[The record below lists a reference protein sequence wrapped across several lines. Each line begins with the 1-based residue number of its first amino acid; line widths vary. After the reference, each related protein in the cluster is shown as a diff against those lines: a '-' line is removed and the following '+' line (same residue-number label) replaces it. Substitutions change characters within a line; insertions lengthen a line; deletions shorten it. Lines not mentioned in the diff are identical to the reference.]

1 MRRLL
6 LLLPVVLTLGCPAGP
21 FTKAAGAYAKV
32 GSESSTALGAA
43 PSLLARSCTRAA
55 DVEYVQSRLSRLKF
69 ETEGIKLPAEG
80 DYYVPW
86 ETWQEKAHPRG
97 LKGGSWKDYCREID
111 QTGRAFSSAVGALG
125 GYSSALDALVQG
137 SAYEGN
143 DLGKTVDGVNKIVA
157 SVSQSE
163 SGPSRA
169 VSAIGNALDKFAGV
183 VLRERVEK
191 DLEGYVRVAD
201 PEVQRL
207 IVALRAYVAAARLD
221 VEVLL
226 QGQLQLLGTFEK
238 LTGLGEK
245 ATIAPCRVGAAPA
258 VVPAAPAEKSELP
271 ARSGEKKTEPLRPS
285 PEVASLRQ
293 DVEVQRKALVDVCR
307 SLDQLEKTTNAQNLF
322 AFHALALATEEDSRQ
337 TRAVLT
343 GFEDV
348 LGHLGVAHAAL
359 VKAGQ
364 SNEGTDIKALL
375 GTISELTMR
384 LGALQAALARTRK

>member
-1 MRRLL
+1 MRRFLV
-6 LLLPVVLTLGCPAGP
+6 LLPVVLTFGCSVAGP

-32 GSESSTALGAA
+32 GSESSTALGTA

-86 ETWQEKAHPRG
+86 ETWQEKAHPTG
-97 LKGGSWKDYCREID
+97 LKGGSWKEYCREIE
-111 QTGRAFSSAVGALG
+111 QTGQAFSSAVGALG
-125 GYSSALDALVQG
+125 SYSAALDALVQG
-137 SAYEGN
+137 SAHEGT
-143 DLGKTVDGVNKIVA
+143 DIGKTVDGVNKIVA
-157 SVSQSE
+157 LVNKSE

-169 VSAIGNALDKFAGV
+169 VSAIGSALDKFAGG

-191 DLEGYVRVAD
+191 NIESYVRAAD

-221 VEVLL
+221 VDVLL
-226 QGQLQLLGTFEK
+226 QGQLTVLATFEK

-245 ATIAPCRVGAAPA
+245 ATIAPCRVDAD
-258 VVPAAPAEKSELP
+258 PAAAKGAKGDPGARGGARKAEP
-271 ARSGEKKTEPLRPS
+271 PRPS
-285 PEVASLRQ
+285 AEVASLRQ
-293 DVEVQRKALVDVCR
+293 DLETQRKALVEVCR
-307 SLDQLEKTTNAQNLF
+307 SLDQIGKTTSAQNLL
-322 AFHALALATEEDSRQ
+322 AFHALALATEEDIRQ

-343 GFEDV
+343 GFDDV

-364 SNEGTDIKALL
+364 SSETTDLKALL

-384 LGALQAALARTRK
+384 LGALQAALAQTRK